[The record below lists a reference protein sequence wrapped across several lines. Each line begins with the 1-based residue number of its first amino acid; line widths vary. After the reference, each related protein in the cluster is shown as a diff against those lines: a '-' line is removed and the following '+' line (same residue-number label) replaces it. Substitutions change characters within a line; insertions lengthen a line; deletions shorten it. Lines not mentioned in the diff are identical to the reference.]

1 MSGGR
6 VSSARRKTS
15 RKATDLAGT
24 DKDKEKP
31 FRFIG
36 ISLSG
41 GKSDKACVAVVE
53 YFPTHKKIFLA
64 RLYEKIKTEEFIS
77 ADLKIHEIVTQ
88 FHGDV
93 ESVAFDVPLT
103 LPTCVNCRLKCP
115 GYETCSLEQMEW
127 LRDFY
132 NEVNKQKKPKKMFT
146 PYTQRCVEAYI
157 AHGLEENFEI
167 HHALGSNLAP
177 LTTRAQFINRRL
189 QLPSI
194 EVFPRLT
201 IWRLGQ
207 ELKVAKSHLKFHK
220 HAVGGDESRKVF
232 LQALAERKGVFLYQQ
247 DMKAMVENNHAFEAF
262 ICAYTGFLKHM
273 KQTETRPS
281 NFPKS
286 EAWIEFP
293 K

>member
-1 MSGGR
+1 MSGSR
-6 VSSARRKTS
+6 VSSTRRKTS
-15 RKATDLAGT
+15 RKAPEVGA
-24 DKDKEKP
+24 EKP

-53 YFPTHKKIFLA
+53 YYSEHKKIFLA

-77 ADLKIHEIVTQ
+77 ADLKIHEIITQ
-88 FHGDV
+88 YHQDI
-93 ESVAFDVPLT
+93 ETVAFDVPLT
-103 LPTCVNCRLKCP
+103 LPTCLNCKMKCP
-115 GYETCSLEQMEW
+115 GYETCTVSQMAW

-146 PYTQRCVEAYI
+146 PYTQRCVEAYL

-177 LTTRAQFINRRL
+177 LSTRAQFINRRL

-207 ELKVAKSHLKFHK
+207 ELRVMKSHLKHYR
-220 HAVGGDESRKVF
+220 HAVGGDESRRAF
-232 LQALAERKGVFLYQQ
+232 LQALAERKGVFIYQQ
-247 DMKAMVENNHAFEAF
+247 DFKSMVENNHAFEAF
-262 ICAYTGFLKHM
+262 VCAYTGYLKHI
-273 KQTETRPS
+273 KQTEPRPAQ
-281 NFPKS
+281 FPKG